1 MKCGFCC
8 TRKDSWFMT
17 GCGYQGTHP
26 RHKGEDVVLLVFDG
40 VFGVLLFTFLRA
52 AKPHRP
58 GLQLLPPPT
67 YVGQAVTAAERGT
80 R

>member
-1 MKCGFCC
+1 MNSVTQEK
-8 TRKDSWFMT
+8 TADLTPAT
-17 GCGYQGTHP
+17 GPTHP

-58 GLQLLPPPT
+58 GLQLLLPPT
-67 YVGQAVTAAERGT
+67 YVSQAVTAAEKGHDPV
-80 R
+80 